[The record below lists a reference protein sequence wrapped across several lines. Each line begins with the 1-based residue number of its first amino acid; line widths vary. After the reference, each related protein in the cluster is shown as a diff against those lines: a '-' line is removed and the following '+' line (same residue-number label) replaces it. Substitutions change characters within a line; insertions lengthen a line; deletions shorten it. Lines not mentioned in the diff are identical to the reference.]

1 MAASQYAVVPLSL
14 EEQNALMQQEVKDL
28 ERRNAELE
36 RKLDAAVVHVEEH
49 AVRERDL
56 KVFGGKQVNLNVG
69 GVRMSTTLETLTQ
82 GRAEGSLLA
91 MWFCGLH
98 GGGGH
103 GHGEGHHACEPGEDG
118 LYFIDR
124 DPAPFTSVLSWL
136 RTGKCPLSG
145 DAIRQAVL
153 EEAKFFKV

>member
-1 MAASQYAVVPLSL
+1 MADLNTVVPLGL
-14 EEQNALMQQEVKDL
+14 EEQNALMQQEMKEL

-36 RKLDAAVVHVEEH
+36 RKLDAVSAQVGQPEQ
-49 AVRERDL
+49 ALFDRDD
-56 KVFGGKQVNLNVG
+56 VDAASGGELVNLNVG

-91 MWFCGLH
+91 KRFLGL
-98 GGGGH
+98 
-103 GHGEGHHACEPGEDG
+103 HACEPGEDG
-118 LYFIDR
+118 HYFIDR
-124 DPAPFTSVLSWL
+124 NGATFGLLLDWL

-153 EEAKFFKV
+153 EEARFFKVGTSER